1 MKPSISANDLIF
13 IAHKSIDPN
22 FDYST
27 SLNKLEEEYLNW
39 VKLTIPVVYQSGV
52 LSNIRYTFN
61 EIESLCKGIQLLS
74 EFPEKTKQCIGKYP
88 EKLSAYINQEAAC
101 FKQKQSAL

>member
-39 VKLTIPVVYQSGV
+39 AKLTIPVVYQSGV

-74 EFPEKTKQCIGKYP
+74 VFPEKTKVSIAHYP
-88 EKLSAYINQEAAC
+88 AKLSSYIQQEEA
-101 FKQKQSAL
+101 KLKNVVQ